1 MSVNKHIIEVQTR
14 GADKS
19 KKQLKGVSSG
29 LKNMAKQAGIAA
41 AAYFGSQALLG
52 AIKSSIEL
60 FGKQEEAEKKLRF
73 AAGAATNELIKQA
86 EAIQRNSR
94 FGDEAV
100 IAQQAYVKSLGI
112 STEQTKEII
121 SASVDLAA
129 AMNISLESAVMN
141 TTKTLSGMQGEL
153 GEKLPAAFKELT
165 PEALKAGEGIKF
177 IAEQFGGTAQAD
189 AESMTGQL
197 EQMRNAVGDAGEAF
211 GALLAPAITA
221 SAQALKGLAEATT
234 DALTFFDRLES
245 AYNQQFEIV
254 DKVAKNTNELIESYK
269 TLDKIQTL
277 QKIQD
282 LGLGYEELDKTTLAA
297 KISSGELLGELLGVG
312 SIMQLTTSDGEHLT
326 QGLTHQDKL
335 LQTLV
340 EHYMNT
346 ATGLT
351 HMEKTQLQF
360 NIAQQES
367 LDKQEREI
375 EMMDIFLETQH
386 AKGEM
391 LDVLTSKQKENIA
404 AREEATAAEEQARIG
419 MQQSARTMVSDMQI
433 IAQEYP
439 KAQKA
444 AKAAAIGMTIF
455 DTYRS
460 AQGAYN
466 SFVSSPQALTNPI
479 LYQALGIAAATTSVV
494 AGLARVQSIR
504 KAQYGA
510 DFVTDG
516 PQMMMVGEGSGPER
530 VQVTPLSDPN
540 IDGPQG
546 QGIVLNIQG
555 NILHESFVEDNIIPQ
570 IREGLRLGENMGI

>member
-19 KKQLKGVSSG
+19 KRQINGVSNG
-29 LKNMAKQAGIAA
+29 LKNMAKQASIAA

-177 IAEQFGGTAQAD
+177 IAEQFSGTAQAD
-189 AESMTGQL
+189 AESMSGQID
-197 EQMRNAVGDAGEAF
+197 QMKNAVGDAGEAF
-211 GALLAPAITA
+211 GELLAPAIIVAADGIKFLANQLISLFTW
-221 SAQALKGLAEATT
+221 QERLAEQ
-234 DALTFFDRLES
+234 
-245 AYNQQFEIV
+245 YNQQFKILTDQE
-254 DKVAKNTNELIESYK
+254 VAMRNLRIEV
-269 TLDKIQTL
+269 QTMTESNIIDRL
-277 QKIQD
+277 REMGVITENVSDAQF
-282 LGLGYEELDKTTLAA
+282 LAA
-297 KISSGELLGELLGVG
+297 VSSGEFARAVAEASALQTEESDALEIFLERL
-312 SIMQLTTSDGEHLT
+312 MQLQANLDSNTDSYRAFVGEKL
-326 QGLTHQDKL
+326 LKIEQDKL
-335 LQTLV
+335 EAELNDKFIKQYPEL
-340 EHYMNT
+340 
-346 ATGLT
+346 A
-351 HMEKTQLQF
+351 KT
-360 NIAQQES
+360 
-367 LDKQEREI
+367 
-375 EMMDIFLETQH
+375 
-386 AKGEM
+386 
-391 LDVLTSKQKENIA
+391 
-404 AREEATAAEEQARIG
+404 IG
-419 MQQSARTMVSDMQI
+419 MVTTAEKQQQMASQSTRAGLNQMVSDLQV
-433 IAQEYP
+433 AGGEFG
-439 KAQKA
+439 KFQKI
-444 AKAAAIGMTIF
+444 AKAAAIAQTTF
-455 DTYRS
+455 DTYES
-460 AQGAYN
+460 ASSAYK
-466 SFVSSPQALTNPI
+466 SFLENPMIPAPLNMI
-479 LYQALGIAAATTSVV
+479 LATTAATTATI

-555 NILHESFVEDNIIPQ
+555 NVLHESFVEDNIIPQ